1 MPGKSALG
9 IEIPNEVLQVVYIR
23 ELLGSERF
31 KNNRAKLAIVLGLDV
46 VGTPTIADLSRM
58 PHLLI
63 AGATGAGK
71 SVAINSIIA
80 SILFNATP
88 EEVRFLMI
96 DPKRIEL
103 SGYEGIPH
111 LLHPVVVEPKLA
123 SRALLWAVREMERR
137 YRMLEEARV
146 KSFDS
151 YNEVS
156 EEKLPYIVIIVDELA
171 DLMMVASKDV
181 EGAIARL
188 AQMARAAGIHLIL
201 ATQRPSVDVLTGLI
215 KANFP
220 TRIAFKVSSKVDS
233 RTIIDG
239 SGAEHLLGMG
249 DMLYMPPGTATIKR
263 VHGAYISER
272 ETADVVTFLKK
283 QGEAVY
289 DESVLEQVE
298 EDGQSGGDG
307 GEEDYDDRYD
317 EAVAFVC
324 EAGQASISMIQRRLR
339 IGYNRAARII
349 EMMEKEGIV
358 GPADGAKPR
367 EVLARKSYE

>member
-1 MPGKSALG
+1 
-9 IEIPNEVLQVVYIR
+9 
-23 ELLGSERF
+23 
-31 KNNRAKLAIVLGLDV
+31 
-46 VGTPTIADLSRM
+46 M

-71 SVAINSIIA
+71 SVAINAIIA

-137 YRMLEEARV
+137 YRLLEEAQV

-151 YNEVS
+151 YNSSAVD
-156 EEKLPYIVIIVDELA
+156 KLPYIVVIVDELA

-181 EGAIARL
+181 ETAIARL

-220 TRIAFKVSSKVDS
+220 TRIAFKVASKVDS
-233 RTIIDG
+233 RTILDT

-249 DMLYMPPGTATIKR
+249 DMLFMPPGSPSIQR
-263 VHGAYISER
+263 VHGAFISEQ
-272 ETADVVTFLKK
+272 ETAELVTFLKK
-283 QGEAVY
+283 QGAAVY
-289 DESVLEQVE
+289 DDSVIEQIE
-298 EDGQSGGDG
+298 NDGNLTDSG
-307 GEEDYDDRYD
+307 
-317 EAVAFVC
+317 
-324 EAGQASISMIQRRLR
+324 S
-339 IGYNRAARII
+339 N
-349 EMMEKEGIV
+349 
-358 GPADGAKPR
+358 
-367 EVLARKSYE
+367 

>member
-1 MPGKSALG
+1 
-9 IEIPNEVLQVVYIR
+9 
-23 ELLGSERF
+23 
-31 KNNRAKLAIVLGLDV
+31 
-46 VGTPTIADLSRM
+46 
-58 PHLLI
+58 
-63 AGATGAGK
+63 
-71 SVAINSIIA
+71 
-80 SILFNATP
+80 
-88 EEVRFLMI
+88 
-96 DPKRIEL
+96 
-103 SGYEGIPH
+103 
-111 LLHPVVVEPKLA
+111 
-123 SRALLWAVREMERR
+123 
-137 YRMLEEARV
+137 
-146 KSFDS
+146 
-151 YNEVS
+151 
-156 EEKLPYIVIIVDELA
+156 
-171 DLMMVASKDV
+171 MMVASKDV

-249 DMLYMPPGTATIKR
+249 DMLYMPPGSATIKR
-263 VHGAYISER
+263 VHGAYISEQ
-272 ETADVVTFLKK
+272 ETADLVSFLKK
-283 QGEAVY
+283 QGSAVY

-298 EDGQSGGDG
+298 EDASLTAG
-307 GEEDYDDRYD
+307 GEEDYDERYD
-317 EAVAFVC
+317 EAVAFVG

-367 EVLARKSYE
+367 EVLARQVLQ